1 MTATEILRIRL
12 YNQLLSGNGMK
23 EPHQIVSHMGAMQ
36 SQAFDMAR
44 WAIGARLEGST
55 DRMIEEAINEAKI
68 IRTHVLRPTWH
79 FVAAEDVHWMLE
91 LSLPRQWPVYTSYAK
106 MLGIDPDVFPRI
118 WPSVERALRDHNHL
132 TRQELTD
139 RLVAE
144 GFPVD
149 VHLVQCALS
158 FGELEGLICN
168 GKITG
173 KKQTF
178 CLLQERVPKRPHYS
192 KEESLEK
199 LARKYFTSH
208 APATIHDFSWW
219 SGLPA
224 SEAKKAFELIKDD
237 FISENINGKV
247 FRMKSHVE
255 VPAHSAHSALLLPQ
269 FDEMVVSYKDRAEMI
284 TDEHYGK
291 VMTKNGLF
299 SPTIML
305 NGEIIGSW
313 RKAQKKGKPEVELTF
328 FEKTAKKTEDLF
340 KKAEKAYL
348 YYLTGEEI

>member
-1 MTATEILRIRL
+1 MTSMKILQIRL
-12 YNQLLSGNGMK
+12 YNQLLSGNDMK
-23 EPHQIVSHMGAMQ
+23 EPHEIVSYMGAMQ

-44 WAIGARLEGST
+44 WAVGARLEGST

-91 LSLPRQWPVYTSYAK
+91 LSMPRQLPIYTSYIK
-106 MLGIDPDVFPRI
+106 MTGTGPDIFPRI
-118 WPSVERALRDHNHL
+118 WPSVEKALRDHNHL

-144 GFPVD
+144 GFPVNMNA
-149 VHLVQCALS
+149 VQHALS
-158 FGELEGLICN
+158 FAELEGLICN
-168 GKITG
+168 GKISG

-178 CLLQERVPKRPHYS
+178 CLLQERVPKKQSLS

-208 APATIHDFSWW
+208 GPATIHDFIWW
-219 SGLPA
+219 SGLLA
-224 SEAKKAFELIKDD
+224 SDAKAALELIKDD
-237 FISENINGKV
+237 FISEEINGRT
-247 FRMKSHVE
+247 FWMKNDIK
-255 VPAHSAHSALLLPQ
+255 VPAKAEDSVLLLPQ
-269 FDEMVVSYKDRAEMI
+269 FDEMVVSYKDRTEMI
-284 TDEHYGK
+284 GDEHYGK

-305 NGEIIGSW
+305 NGEIVGSW
-313 RKAQKKGKPEVELTF
+313 RKVMKKGKPETELSF
-328 FEKTAKKTEDLF
+328 FEKATKKTQVLL
-340 KKAEKAYL
+340 KKVEKTYL
-348 YYLTGEEI
+348 DFLTGK